1 LLRTL
6 KRLLLLAG
14 LVGAVLAATTAVPA
28 SASTPCWKVLI
39 NDWLDG
45 RIDQVYAVHCYRD
58 AINHLPAD
66 IEEYSSARQDINR
79 ALQARLQN
87 KPAPKNKHTIIGP
100 AGNGGNNGNGG
111 NGNGGDGDG
120 GPLNT
125 AIGAGRPSK
134 ADSVPLP
141 IIVLAGIAGGLLLLG
156 GAGFF
161 ARRLQARRVLRPAE
175 SPSPPQNS

>member
-1 LLRTL
+1 MTPIP
-6 KRLLLLAG
+6 KRLLLLAAV
-14 LVGAVLAATTAVPA
+14 LGAVLAATTAAPA

-45 RIDQVYAVHCYRD
+45 RIDQLYAVQCYHE

-66 IEEYSSARQDINR
+66 IEQYSSARQDIMR

-87 KPAPKNKHTIIGP
+87 KPAPKNKRTVVVPPGK
-100 AGNGGNNGNGG
+100 GNGG
-111 NGNGGDGDG
+111 NGPYGGNGGNGG
-120 GPLNT
+120 GPLNE

-141 IIVLAGIAGGLLLLG
+141 IIVLASIAGFLLLLG
-156 GAGFF
+156 AAGFF
-161 ARRLQARRVLRPAE
+161 ARRMQARRMLRPAE
-175 SPSPPQNS
+175 SPSPPRQS